1 MNLTEKV
8 KDAIERQGLLRPQG
22 RVVVTVS
29 GGADSVALLSV
40 LLELGYDCL
49 AAHCNFGLRGAES
62 VRDMRHVESL
72 ADRLGVDLCVRDF
85 DVAARRA
92 DTGESVEMACR
103 ELRYEWFYELVDRE
117 RAQAIAV
124 GHHAEDQ
131 LETLFLNLLRGT
143 GITGLRGMRPR
154 NGHVV
159 RPMLECTRAEIEAYL
174 RARGLDWVTDS
185 TNVSDDFTRNRLR
198 NRLLPLVDELFD
210 GARAGLHTTINCVA
224 ENAAFYDEAVDRLWQ
239 RYVHAGEVDLMA
251 LQRDEPHAALL
262 LFEWL
267 RGEGFSRRQTD
278 DMLRAAAAAGGEF
291 HSRRSHSRRVDH
303 GILRAPAACF
313 DAPADSEACD
323 VTLTRDIFRPVRIT
337 VTRHHVTEFKPSRDP
352 RVIYIDARAVDTP
365 HRWQMRPWR
374 RGDRMRPYGMD
385 GTRLVSDIFA
395 SARLSAARKQAVRL
409 LTCDDDIVW
418 VTGIRASGLFTI
430 GPDTKEFV
438 KLRLEEKI

>member
-22 RVVVTVS
+22 RVVVAVS

-159 RPMLECTRAEIEAYL
+159 RPMLECTRAEIEDYL
-174 RARGLDWVTDS
+174 HTRGLDWVTDS
-185 TNVSDDFTRNRLR
+185 TNASDDFTRNRLR

-210 GARAGLHTTINCVA
+210 GV
-224 ENAAFYDEAVDRLWQ
+224 
-239 RYVHAGEVDLMA
+239 
-251 LQRDEPHAALL
+251 
-262 LFEWL
+262 
-267 RGEGFSRRQTD
+267 
-278 DMLRAAAAAGGEF
+278 
-291 HSRRSHSRRVDH
+291 
-303 GILRAPAACF
+303 
-313 DAPADSEACD
+313 
-323 VTLTRDIFRPVRIT
+323 
-337 VTRHHVTEFKPSRDP
+337 
-352 RVIYIDARAVDTP
+352 
-365 HRWQMRPWR
+365 
-374 RGDRMRPYGMD
+374 
-385 GTRLVSDIFA
+385 
-395 SARLSAARKQAVRL
+395 
-409 LTCDDDIVW
+409 
-418 VTGIRASGLFTI
+418 
-430 GPDTKEFV
+430 
-438 KLRLEEKI
+438 